1 MEGWVTFVSAA
12 AATDVV
18 RLPPVVEEVLGFLGL
33 VGRGRDRS
41 RYEGKSQILQRD
53 KWDKERREGL
63 GWGWRFL

>member
-33 VGRGRDRS
+33 VGRGRNRS
-41 RYEGKSQILQRD
+41 GYEGKPRTLWQD
-53 KWDKERREGL
+53 KWDQERREGL
-63 GWGWRFL
+63 GWGWRFM